1 MDRLGASANS
11 SGLRLDW
18 PRSVASLG
26 LHVGLSIQYLRGSQ
40 MADVVE
46 SAKTGHSSSV
56 AFGGIL
62 VGLAWNGSRIIPG
75 FDAARA

>member
-1 MDRLGASANS
+1 
-11 SGLRLDW
+11 
-18 PRSVASLG
+18 
-26 LHVGLSIQYLRGSQ
+26 

-75 FDAARA
+75 FHAASAETYMAKMGFGAI